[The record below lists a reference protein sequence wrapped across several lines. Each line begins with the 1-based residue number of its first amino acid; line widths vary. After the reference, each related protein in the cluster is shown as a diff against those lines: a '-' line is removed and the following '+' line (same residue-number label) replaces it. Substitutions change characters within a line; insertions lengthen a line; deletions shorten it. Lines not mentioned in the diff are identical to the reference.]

1 MNIKNILSHITHPIE
16 HMSPLTARKRLPLG
30 RTHEGRTLLCALLI
44 GLSSCNSFLD
54 ITPDGQAK
62 RDEMLQ
68 TKSGIEDALYG
79 VYAQM
84 RQSNLYGCEL
94 SIRGVEVLAQ
104 NMTCPGNDGIEMLQT
119 YDYEKSDIKSWAESI
134 WTLMY
139 NNISNANSVLQ
150 ADLVKNAT
158 DFPFTTYKG
167 EALALRAFMHFDL
180 VRLFT
185 PQYTLN
191 QQASGIPYQT
201 DFSLKTP
208 DFESLQKNYE
218 HILADLLEAERL
230 LKVQPAH
237 SYELTAFMNDPQTHL
252 NLYAV
257 WGTLARV
264 YLTMGN
270 KDKALAYADSVITH
284 SPYQL
289 KEKTEVINDVAGVLS
304 QKETLFGIYYAD
316 FYGTTSELLQKR
328 TFYQSLDPRDDFMT
342 YYERESLPLDY
353 RTSAYF
359 TQIEA
364 GGQYFY
370 RLSKFTDIYE
380 LNGID
385 SSRPTDLILGINLM
399 RIPEMYYIAAECLL
413 DTHPEQAKKYYNE
426 VRAHRGLATLDA
438 TTPLTQ
444 ELIDLEF
451 FKEYFGEGQQFFRY
465 KRMNQPIPAYD
476 AKSTYPASD
485 KIYVIP
491 IPNSE
496 YANRY

>member
-1 MNIKNILSHITHPIE
+1 MNHKIFPSIPFIIVFF
-16 HMSPLTARKRLPLG
+16 
-30 RTHEGRTLLCALLI
+30 LI
-44 GLSSCNSFLD
+44 QSVLLSSCNSFLD

-68 TKSGIEDALYG
+68 TKAGIEDALYG

-84 RQSNLYGCEL
+84 RQSSLYGSEL
-94 SIRGVEVLAQ
+94 SIRGIEVLAQ
-104 NMTCPGNDGIEMLQT
+104 NMTCPGNDDIEMLQRYE
-119 YDYEKSDIKSWAESI
+119 YDKSDVQSWAEYI
-134 WTLMY
+134 WTSMY
-139 NNISNANSVLQ
+139 ANISNANSVLS
-150 ADLVKNAT
+150 ADLVKQAK
-158 DFPFTTYKG
+158 DFPYTTYKG

-185 PQYTLN
+185 PQYT
-191 QQASGIPYQT
+191 QQPDASGIPYQT
-201 DFSLKTP
+201 EFSLKTP

-230 LKVQPAH
+230 LKVQPIHDYDA
-237 SYELTAFMNDPQTHL
+237 STAFMNDRQSHL

-264 YLTMGN
+264 YLTMG
-270 KDKALAYADSVITH
+270 DREKAVAYADSVITK
-284 SPYQL
+284 SPYRL
-289 KEKTEVINDVAGVLS
+289 KEKTEVVGDLAGVLS
-304 QKETLFGIYYAD
+304 EKETLFGVYYAD
-316 FYGTTSELLQKR
+316 FYSTTSELLQKR
-328 TFYQSLDPRDDFMT
+328 TFYQSLDPRADFMS

-380 LNGID
+380 LNNIAG
-385 SSRPTDLILGINLM
+385 SRPSELILGINLL
-399 RIPEMYYIAAECLL
+399 RIPEMYYIMAECLL
-413 DTHPEQAKKYYNE
+413 ESDPARARTYYND
-426 VRAHRGLATLDA
+426 VRAHRGLSALPETATL
-438 TTPLTQ
+438 TQ
-444 ELIDLEF
+444 DLLDLEF

-465 KRMNQPIPAYD
+465 KRLNQPIPSHD
-476 AKSTYPASD
+476 AKNTYPASS
-485 KIYVIP
+485 KIYVLP